1 MNLCHAGSIPVSHLL
16 KGAMMIV
23 PEYKLIDLKKTVRA
37 LRLSQLYG
45 FVPTYQEESEA
56 KDLEVFWNRKP
67 EEVLDTLLHLID
79 NIA

>member
-1 MNLCHAGSIPVSHLL
+1 MR
-16 KGAMMIV
+16 V

-45 FVPTYQEESEA
+45 FVPTYKEESEA